1 MCASARRI
9 RPSIAMSAI
18 PPIVLQ
24 KSFCTGDQ
32 KFCGLQARLSRKDV
46 RDLIEKIAALQL
58 STFATQSAPS
68 GHRTAAV
75 ECPFS
80 GVKRTQPIRA
90 ATAPFDPKRTWARN
104 SCRSSKA
111 GFRPYQSA
119 RLCRYDVAADIGPNP
134 EVP

>member
-32 KFCGLQARLSRKDV
+32 EFCGLQARLSRKDV

-58 STFATQSAPS
+58 STFATQS
-68 GHRTAAV
+68 
-75 ECPFS
+75 
-80 GVKRTQPIRA
+80 GVR
-90 ATAPFDPKRTWARN
+90 
-104 SCRSSKA
+104 
-111 GFRPYQSA
+111 
-119 RLCRYDVAADIGPNP
+119 ADIP
-134 EVP
+134 ELGVQVG